1 MTRLTSASVSPL
13 ADDFLWQHTI
23 GLLLDALEVQ
33 ELLRQIY
40 QWSPAPELDVLYQQ
54 TQWAGISH
62 LSPCLVRVRSGD
74 DPVLL
79 QFLANVDKPWGYL
92 WVCEGSWSQLVA
104 HVRWLTSF
112 RPPLGDEMYLRISDP
127 AVAHALFAEVHCPGA
142 DLFGPC
148 REIIVAPPVPGD
160 WNRYRRSGTM
170 VTPRYDNPYVA
181 SDAQWLALREVAF
194 SKSIA
199 ALYQHMQRFFPE
211 YRADLTPDQRRQHVR
226 ALAQQAID
234 KGFSAER
241 EIWLYANIF
250 GFMGDS
256 VLDQHPDIR
265 SLLEDSRLTPFDR
278 VNRAATLAAER
289 SGSS

>member
-1 MTRLTSASVSPL
+1 MTRDVAASASPL
-13 ADDFLWQHTI
+13 QGDFPWQHTI
-23 GLLLDALEVQ
+23 GLLLDALEVK
-33 ELLRQIY
+33 ELVRQIH
-40 QWSPAPELDVLYQQ
+40 QWSPAPEVDVLYQQ

-79 QFLANVDKPWGYL
+79 QFLANVEKPWGYL

-112 RPPLGDEMYLRISDP
+112 KLPLGDEMYLRISDP
-127 AVAHALFAEVHCPGA
+127 AVAHALFAEEHCPSA

-148 REIIVAPPVPGD
+148 REIIVASPVLGD
-160 WNRYRRSGTM
+160 WKRYRRSGAT
-170 VTPRYDNPYVA
+170 VLPQYANPFVA
-181 SDAQWLALREVAF
+181 SGAQWSALKAIAF
-194 SKSIA
+194 SKSVA
-199 ALYQHMQRFFPE
+199 SLSQHMLRFFPE
-211 YRADLTPDQRRQHVR
+211 YLADLTPDQRLQHVR

-241 EIWLYANIF
+241 EVWLYANIF
-250 GFMGDS
+250 GFLGDS

-265 SLLEDSRLTPFDR
+265 LLLEESRLTRFER

-289 SGSS
+289 GSR

>member
-1 MTRLTSASVSPL
+1 VTRYGAASAKLL
-13 ADDFLWQHTI
+13 AGDFTGQHTV
-23 GLLLDALEVQ
+23 GLLLDALEIK

-79 QFLANVDKPWGYL
+79 QFLANIDKPWGYL
-92 WVCEGSWSQLVA
+92 WVCEGSWSQLLA

-112 RPPLGDEMYLRISDP
+112 KPPLGDDMYLRISDP
-127 AVAHALFAEVHCPGA
+127 AVAHALFAEEHCPGA

-160 WNRYRRSGTM
+160 WRRYRRSGAT
-170 VTPRYDNPYVA
+170 VIPQYDNPYVA
-181 SDAQWLALREVAF
+181 SGAQWSALKSVAF
-194 SKSIA
+194 GKSIA

-211 YRADLTPDQRRQHVR
+211 YRADLTPVQRLQHVR

-234 KGFSAER
+234 KGFTAER

-250 GFMGDS
+250 GFLGDS
-256 VLDQHPDIR
+256 ALDQHPDIR
-265 SLLEDSRLTPFDR
+265 SLLEDAGLTPFER

-289 SGSS
+289 SSS